1 MPVSHCLTK
10 LMFVAGTSP
19 LHVRPLIDPPIIEPP
34 LKKGLLA
41 LKKPLTVRLDAQEP
55 ANETVIGAFVVGP
68 G

>member
-1 MPVSHCLTK
+1 M
-10 LMFVAGTSP
+10 
-19 LHVRPLIDPPIIEPP
+19 HVRPLIDPPIIEPP
-34 LKKGLLA
+34 RKKGLVA